1 MLNKLSAG
9 SEGKGYQ
16 KKAKRFFL
24 GGGAVLIV
32 QSLNYASA
40 DIPIVYIEHIKFL
53 WIMKYFPFNFTFPLA
68 SPCPI
73 SIYLR
78 VSLLRYSQVS

>member
-24 GGGAVLIV
+24 GGGSVNCAIS
-32 QSLNYASA
+32 QYYASA

-53 WIMKYFPFNFTFPLA
+53 
-68 SPCPI
+68 
-73 SIYLR
+73 
-78 VSLLRYSQVS
+78 